1 MEKKKAEQ
9 KAKVKRIKKP
19 KHKFWETI
27 SVKFIIIFWFTLLM
41 VIVSALV
48 MVFMLTASRLTMEQ
62 DMQRRVFS
70 GVKANSN
77 DLKYENDAIQAKSGF
92 QYYVNGVYCLIYD
105 ANCDKVAGEYP
116 EGFTAELGFED
127 GIIRTTESGGKK
139 YYVYDSYITFKNGK
153 HAWIRGVSLTTTTVT
168 VASTVA
174 KVASYV
180 LPGVVVASAVG
191 GYFITR
197 ASLKPIDQIAKMSDE
212 ISEASDLSRRLN
224 MRNVT
229 MEAYILGQSF
239 DKMLERLE
247 RSFDME
253 KQFTSDASHE
263 LRTPTAVIISQ
274 CEYAQEHDKTPE
286 QFNETISVIKRQA
299 RRMNAM
305 VSQLLSFARM
315 EQGTQKVKLEHADVS
330 DIVEAVCEEQSE
342 LNPNVDFQYAI
353 DPNIVSGVD
362 VTLFSRLVEN
372 LISNAC
378 KFGGKHIKVG
388 LYEEKGQIY
397 LFVRDDGIGISEE
410 DQSKVW
416 ERFWQADPSRS
427 GNGSGSNGLGL
438 SMVKEIAKLHRGDV
452 TLQSAPRQGS
462 TFTLKMPKE

>member
-1 MEKKKAEQ
+1 M
-9 KAKVKRIKKP
+9 AKNNSSQAP
-19 KHKFWETI
+19 KTRPKFWEAI

-48 MVFMLTASRLTMEQ
+48 MVFMLTVSRLTMEQ
-62 DMQRRVFS
+62 DMQRRVLS

-77 DLKYENDAIQAKSGF
+77 DLKCENDTIQAKGGF

-105 ANCDKVAGEYP
+105 ANCNKVAGEYP
-116 EGFTAELGFED
+116 EGFYTNAGFED
-127 GIIRTTESGGKK
+127 GVLRTTECGGKK
-139 YYVYDSYITFKNGK
+139 YYIYDSYLTFKNGR

-180 LPGVVVASAVG
+180 LPGVVVASAIG

-197 ASLKPIDQIAKMSDE
+197 AALKPIDEITKMSDE
-212 ISEASDLSRRLN
+212 ISEGRDLSRRLN

-229 MEAYILGQSF
+229 MEAYILAQSY

-274 CEYAQEHDKTPE
+274 CEYAQEHDATPE
-286 QFNETISVIKRQA
+286 EFQDTIAIIKRQA

-315 EQGTQKVKLEHADVS
+315 EQGTQKVKLEHADIS
-330 DIVEAVCEEQSE
+330 DIVEAVCEEQAE
-342 LNPNVDFQYAI
+342 LNPEVDFQCAI
-353 DPNIVSGVD
+353 DPGICSNVD
-362 VTLFSRLVEN
+362 ITLMSRLVEN
-372 LISNAC
+372 LITNAC
-378 KFGGKHIKVG
+378 KFGGKHVKVG
-388 LYEEKGQIY
+388 LYEEDGQIY
-397 LFVRDDGIGISEE
+397 LFVRDDGIGISPEN
-410 DQSKVW
+410 QKKVW
-416 ERFWQADPSRS
+416 DRFWQAEPSRS
-427 GNGSGSNGLGL
+427 DNRQGSNGLGL
-438 SMVKEIAKLHRGDV
+438 SMVREIAKLHRGEMS
-452 TLQSAPRQGS
+452 LQSAPRQGS
-462 TFTLKMPKE
+462 TFTLKMPKEE

>member
-1 MEKKKAEQ
+1 M
-9 KAKVKRIKKP
+9 AKNNSSQAP
-19 KHKFWETI
+19 KTRPKFWEAI

-48 MVFMLTASRLTMEQ
+48 MVFMLTVSRLTMEQ
-62 DMQRRVFS
+62 DMQRRVLS

-77 DLKYENDAIQAKSGF
+77 DLKCENDTIQAKGGF

-105 ANCDKVAGEYP
+105 ANCNKVAGEYP
-116 EGFTAELGFED
+116 EGFYTNAGFED
-127 GIIRTTESGGKK
+127 GVLRTTECGGKK
-139 YYVYDSYITFKNGK
+139 YYIYDSYITFKNGR

-180 LPGVVVASAVG
+180 LPGVVVASAIG

-197 ASLKPIDQIAKMSDE
+197 AALKPIDEITKMSDE
-212 ISEASDLSRRLN
+212 ISEGRDLSRRLN

-229 MEAYILGQSF
+229 MEAYILAQSY

-274 CEYAQEHDKTPE
+274 CEYAQEHDATPE
-286 QFNETISVIKRQA
+286 EFQDTIAIIKRQA

-305 VSQLLSFARM
+305 VLPA
-315 EQGTQKVKLEHADVS
+315 
-330 DIVEAVCEEQSE
+330 SE
-342 LNPNVDFQYAI
+342 LCPNGAGH
-353 DPNIVSGVD
+353 PEGKAG
-362 VTLFSRLVEN
+362 
-372 LISNAC
+372 AC
-378 KFGGKHIKVG
+378 
-388 LYEEKGQIY
+388 
-397 LFVRDDGIGISEE
+397 
-410 DQSKVW
+410 
-416 ERFWQADPSRS
+416 
-427 GNGSGSNGLGL
+427 
-438 SMVKEIAKLHRGDV
+438 
-452 TLQSAPRQGS
+452 
-462 TFTLKMPKE
+462 